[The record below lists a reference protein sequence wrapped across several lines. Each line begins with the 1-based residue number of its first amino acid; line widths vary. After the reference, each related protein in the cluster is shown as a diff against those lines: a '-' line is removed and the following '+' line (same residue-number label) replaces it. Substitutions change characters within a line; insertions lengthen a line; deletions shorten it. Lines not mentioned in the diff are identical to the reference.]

1 MSEEVTME
9 TVDCLRERIAELHRQ
24 IRYRDNRIDE
34 LEQELIVKD
43 EIIRKQVIMLSE
55 KP

>member
-9 TVDCLRERIAELHRQ
+9 MLRNRIAELHRQ
-24 IRYRDNRIDE
+24 IHYRDNRIDE

-43 EIIRKQVIMLSE
+43 KIIKKQVIMLSE
-55 KP
+55 K